1 MRSVKQDDSQ
11 SQKKNVKVSD
21 KKVDPEVCHLMGN
34 KITVYP
40 VEVDSSIVS
49 GDRLV
54 V

>member
-1 MRSVKQDDSQ
+1 MTGK
-11 SQKKNVKVSD
+11 SQKKNAKVTD
-21 KKVDPEVCHLMGN
+21 IKVDPKVCHLGN

-40 VEVDSSIVS
+40 VEEDSSIVS

>member
-1 MRSVKQDDSQ
+1 MTGKVR
-11 SQKKNVKVSD
+11 KNAKVTD
-21 KKVDPEVCHLMGN
+21 KKVDPEVCHLRMGK